1 MAMRPAVFLDKDG
14 TLVRD
19 LPYNVDADRLRLMP
33 DAGPALARLQAA
45 GYALVLVTNQPG
57 VARGLF
63 DESDLE
69 PVWLELA
76 RQLAP
81 YGVAFEAIYY
91 CPHHP
96 QGSNRHYAYPCSC
109 RKPEPGLLYQAAV
122 EHGYDLPRSW
132 MVGDILDDVE
142 AGRCAGCRT
151 VLVDVGSETEW
162 RAGPRREPHF
172 IAAGLM
178 GAAEYILAE
187 SDPPLGPAQT
197 VGESAYP

>member
-1 MAMRPAVFLDKDG
+1 MAMKAAVFLDKDG

-19 LPYNVDADRLRLMP
+19 VPYNVDADRVRLKS

-63 DESDLE
+63 DESALE
-69 PVWLELA
+69 PLWVELA

-96 QGSNRHYAYPCSC
+96 QGCNRRYAYECGC
-109 RKPEPGLLYQAAV
+109 RKPEPGLLFQAAV
-122 EHGYDLPRSW
+122 EHGYDLLRSW
-132 MVGDILDDVE
+132 MIGDILDDVE

-151 VLVDVGSETEW
+151 VLLDVGSETEW
-162 RAGPRREPHF
+162 RPGPWREPHF
-172 IAAGLM
+172 IAPSLT
-178 GAAEYILAE
+178 GAVEYILSAAVD
-187 SDPPLGPAQT
+187 SSVA
-197 VGESAYP
+197 GEKVYE